1 MQHEAEQRRYCRG
14 KRLHDVNRTYCVPMQ
29 LRPAE
34 DLEVPCCRMQLRGN
48 GYPEFSFGGAP
59 CNVTVLSQ
67 LTSDK
72 SFAYGLAR
80 GGTLQ
85 EAWCSKLEV
94 AAIGR
99 AITWDKLIV
108 LPLDVTDA
116 KGNLPLNAS
125 VLGGG

>member
-1 MQHEAEQRRYCRG
+1 MP
-14 KRLHDVNRTYCVPMQ
+14 LQ

-34 DLEVPCCRMQLRGN
+34 DLEVPFCRAQLHAAPGY
-48 GYPEFSFGGAP
+48 GYPKFSFGGAP

-72 SFAYGLAR
+72 SFTYGLAR
-80 GGTLQ
+80 WGTLQ
-85 EAWCSKLEV
+85 EAWCTKLEV
-94 AAIGR
+94 AAMGR
-99 AITWDKLIV
+99 ATNWSRLIV

>member
-1 MQHEAEQRRYCRG
+1 MGHGRAGRYR
-14 KRLHDVNRTYCVPMQ
+14 VP
-29 LRPAE
+29 
-34 DLEVPCCRMQLRGN
+34 GN
-48 GYPEFSFGGAP
+48 GYPKFSLGGAP

-72 SFAYGLAR
+72 SFTYGLAR
-80 GGTLQ
+80 WGTLQ
-85 EAWCSKLEV
+85 EAWCTKLEV
-94 AAIGR
+94 AAMGR
-99 AITWDKLIV
+99 ATNWGKLIV

>member
-1 MQHEAEQRRYCRG
+1 MQHEAEQQRLCRG
-14 KRLHDVNRTYCVPMQ
+14 KRLHDVNRTYFDALAASARGGLGGAVLPHAA
-29 LRPAE
+29 P
-34 DLEVPCCRMQLRGN
+34 GN
-48 GYPEFSFGGAP
+48 GYPKFSFGGVP
-59 CNVTVLSQ
+59 CNVTVWSQ

-80 GGTLQ
+80 GGALQ
-85 EAWCSKLEV
+85 EAWLTKLEV

-99 AITWDKLIV
+99 ATNWDKLIV

-125 VLGGG
+125 ALGG